1 MGVVDQAKSVAGMA
15 GDVAKKSA
23 SQAGEAAKKSA
34 SQAGGAAKK
43 GAAQAGEAA
52 KKGAS
57 QAQVVAKKSA
67 SQASAVAKRSASQAG
82 QVAMRGATQAQDA
95 LQGLVNDLRL
105 RRKADTLARQL
116 GYLIAHE
123 PKGKTALKDE
133 VDHLAEEIRTL
144 EHRIA
149 ESEPAEGPGEPG
161 DDNTVIKTRH

>member
-23 SQAGEAAKKSA
+23 SQAGDVAKKGASQAGDQAKRRAAQASEAARKGASQAGEVAKKGASQATAAAKKSA
-34 SQAGGAAKK
+34 SQA
-43 GAAQAGEAA
+43 
-52 KKGAS
+52 S
-57 QAQVVAKKSA
+57 
-67 SQASAVAKRSASQAG
+67 

-105 RRKADTLARQL
+105 RRKADSLARQL

-133 VDHLAEEIRTL
+133 VDLLAQEIRGL

-149 ESEPAEGPGEPG
+149 ESLPAEPEDDPG
-161 DDNTVIKTRH
+161 DDNTVVKTRH

>member
-23 SQAGEAAKKSA
+23 SQAS
-34 SQAGGAAKK
+34 
-43 GAAQAGEAA
+43 EAA

-57 QAQVVAKKSA
+57 QAGDAAKKSASQAQDVAKKSA
-67 SQASAVAKRSASQAG
+67 SQASAVAKKSASQAG

-105 RRKADTLARQL
+105 RRKADSLARQL

-133 VDHLAEEIRTL
+133 VDHLADEIRSL

-149 ESEPAEGPGEPG
+149 ESMPAEDPGVPG
-161 DDNTVIKTRH
+161 DDNTVVKTRH

>member
-1 MGVVDQAKSVAGMA
+1 MGVVDQAKTVAGMA

-23 SQAGEAAKKSA
+23 SQAQDVAKKSA
-34 SQAGGAAKK
+34 SQA
-43 GAAQAGEAA
+43 QD
-52 KKGAS
+52 
-57 QAQVVAKKSA
+57 VAKKSA
-67 SQASAVAKRSASQAG
+67 SQASAVAKKSASQASAVAKKSASQAG

-105 RRKADTLARQL
+105 RRKADSLARQL

-133 VDHLAEEIRTL
+133 VDHLADEIRSL

-149 ESEPAEGPGEPG
+149 ESMPAEDPGAPG
-161 DDNTVIKTRH
+161 DDNTVVKTRH

>member
-1 MGVVDQAKSVAGMA
+1 MGVVDQAKSVAGIA

-23 SQAGEAAKKSA
+23 TQAGAVARKSA
-34 SQAGGAAKK
+34 T
-43 GAAQAGEAA
+43 
-52 KKGAS
+52 
-57 QAQVVAKKSA
+57 
-67 SQASAVAKRSASQAG
+67 QAS

-105 RRKADTLARQL
+105 RRKADSLARQL

-133 VDHLAEEIRTL
+133 VDHLAEEIRGL

-149 ESEPAEGPGEPG
+149 ESAPPDDEPG
-161 DDNTVIKTRH
+161 DDGSIAKTRH

>member
-1 MGVVDQAKSVAGMA
+1 MGVVDQARSVAGIA

-23 SQAGEAAKKSA
+23 SQAGSAAKKGA

-43 GAAQAGEAA
+43 GAAQASEVA

-57 QAQVVAKKSA
+57 QAQEAAKKGAAQASAAAKKSA
-67 SQASAVAKRSASQAG
+67 SQAS
-82 QVAMRGATQAQDA
+82 QVAVRGATQAQDA

-105 RRKADTLARQL
+105 RRKADSLARQL

-133 VDHLAEEIRTL
+133 VDNLAEEIRGL

-149 ESEPAEGPGEPG
+149 ETSPAGRDEPGE
-161 DDNTVIKTRH
+161 DDTVPKTRH

>member
-15 GDVAKKSA
+15 GDVAKKGASQAGDQAKKRAAQASEVARKGA
-23 SQAGEAAKKSA
+23 SQAGE
-34 SQAGGAAKK
+34 
-43 GAAQAGEAA
+43 
-52 KKGAS
+52 
-57 QAQVVAKKSA
+57 VAKKSA
-67 SQASAVAKRSASQAG
+67 TQASAVAKKSATQAG

-105 RRKADTLARQL
+105 RRKADSLARQL

-133 VDHLAEEIRTL
+133 VDHLADEIRTL

-149 ESEPAEGPGEPG
+149 ESTPPPAGDPG
-161 DDNTVIKTRH
+161 DDDTVVKTQH

>member
-23 SQAGEAAKKSA
+23 SQAGEAAKKGA
-34 SQAGGAAKK
+34 SQASGAAKK
-43 GAAQAGEAA
+43 RATRAGE
-52 KKGAS
+52 
-57 QAQVVAKKSA
+57 VAKKSA
-67 SQASAVAKRSASQAG
+67 TQAQEVAKKSATQAS
-82 QVAMRGATQAQDA
+82 QVAVRGATQAQDA

-105 RRKADTLARQL
+105 RRKADSLARQL

-133 VDHLAEEIRTL
+133 VDHLAEEIRGL

-149 ESEPAEGPGEPG
+149 EGGPGDQPDPG